1 MIFLKRQLS
10 LGLITTRSGRTAVAL
25 FVLILPML
33 SLSSPV
39 QKEDRHPLAPA
50 NTSSP
55 RATLRTFIDN
65 TNVLYHTY
73 LKEGYTLENKD
84 LFDGLADR
92 AVDTLDLS
100 KVPTALARL
109 RGVEIA
115 ALLKEV
121 LDRLELPPYET
132 IPDATAMRSLE
143 EAGNPP
149 RWRIPNTDITI
160 ARASEGPHKGDYVFT
175 ADTVAKAQEY
185 YDRIQHLPYQPGSS
199 VGIYSISVHAPGWMI
214 PHTWIFALPTW
225 TRTTYLELPLW
236 KWISLLVVLGLG
248 GIALWAIFRWS
259 TYLRQHSF
267 KKWHWSNLM
276 LPLSFM
282 IVTGAQGIFLEEQI
296 NLQGIAL
303 EVVSSLLWLAFFVAA
318 IFAVLA
324 IGNGVAEAVIDRPH
338 IKPKGIDANMIRI
351 TTRTL
356 SFLMTFYIIIA
367 GGQFLGIPLTPLLAG
382 LGVGGFAVALAARP
396 TLENFIGGMTL
407 FADKPVRVGDYCRF
421 GETLGTVEEI
431 GFRSTRIRTKGR
443 TIISIPN
450 SKFSELQLENFDR
463 RDHIWLHAVLALR
476 CETTPEQLRYVLTR
490 VREMLVA
497 HPKTEKHL
505 PLRVRFVGFNDYSLD
520 VEVSTYVNTR
530 AWDEFLG
537 VREDVF
543 LRIMDIVEQAG
554 AGFAFPSQ
562 ITYLTRDQ
570 KLDAELVGAAEA
582 EVQQWRNEGRLPF
595 PDMSSQRR
603 QQLKDTLDFP
613 PTGSP
618 QGSLLHPRAVPNP
631 PADKDSIEKNRR

>member
-1 MIFLKRQLS
+1 
-10 LGLITTRSGRTAVAL
+10 
-25 FVLILPML
+25 
-33 SLSSPV
+33 
-39 QKEDRHPLAPA
+39 
-50 NTSSP
+50 
-55 RATLRTFIDN
+55 
-65 TNVLYHTY
+65 
-73 LKEGYTLENKD
+73 
-84 LFDGLADR
+84 
-92 AVDTLDLS
+92 
-100 KVPTALARL
+100 
-109 RGVEIA
+109 
-115 ALLKEV
+115 
-121 LDRLELPPYET
+121 
-132 IPDATAMRSLE
+132 
-143 EAGNPP
+143 
-149 RWRIPNTDITI
+149 
-160 ARASEGPHKGDYVFT
+160 
-175 ADTVAKAQEY
+175 
-185 YDRIQHLPYQPGSS
+185 
-199 VGIYSISVHAPGWMI
+199 
-214 PHTWIFALPTW
+214 
-225 TRTTYLELPLW
+225 
-236 KWISLLVVLGLG
+236 
-248 GIALWAIFRWS
+248 
-259 TYLRQHSF
+259 
-267 KKWHWSNLM
+267 M

-282 IVTGAQGIFLEEQI
+282 IVLGAQGIFLEDQI
-296 NLQGIAL
+296 VLQGIVL
-303 EVVSSLLWLAFFVAA
+303 EVVSTLLWLAFFIAACVAV
-318 IFAVLA
+318 FA
-324 IGNGVAEAVIDRPH
+324 IGNGVAEAIIEKPK

-421 GETLGTVEEI
+421 GDTLGTVEEI

-463 RDHIWLHAVLALR
+463 RDHIWLHAIVGLR
-476 CETTPEQLRYVLTR
+476 YETTPEQLRYVLTR

-497 HPKTEKHL
+497 HPKTVKNM

-562 ITYLTRDQ
+562 TTYLTRDQ
-570 KLDAELVGAAEA
+570 KLDAKLVEAAEA

-595 PDMSSQRR
+595 PDMSDQRR
-603 QQLKDTLDFP
+603 QQLKGTLDFP
-613 PTGSP
+613 PAGSP
-618 QGSLLHPRAVPNP
+618 QGPPLHPRAVPNP
-631 PADKDSIEKNRR
+631 PADKDSAEKR